1 MLKLIQAKIM
11 LKIIIRL
18 QIEIVL
24 TSSVEHIL
32 SENIEQGAYLSIVE
46 MTVN

>member
-24 TSSVEHIL
+24 TSLVEHIL
-32 SENIEQGAYLSIVE
+32 SENIE
-46 MTVN
+46 

>member
-11 LKIIIRL
+11 LKIIIGL

-32 SENIEQGAYLSIVE
+32 SENIE
-46 MTVN
+46 